1 MDGPACA
8 SRADAGLGVL
18 EGAVAEIPS
27 VAKWPG
33 HTAVGSSAPGG
44 MRVSKPHLALQLG
57 GSGQREAV
65 PARVRHEVALYL
77 TPSEVSGKMKH
88 TSLL

>member
-57 GSGQREAV
+57 ARDRE
-65 PARVRHEVALYL
+65 RLYPPGCGTKSHFIL
-77 TPSEVSGKMKH
+77 HHLRFPVK
-88 TSLL
+88 